1 MQYNKEKFKYY
12 YDNYKDITS
21 RIKETKTIINELL
34 EDDKLTKTVNFY
46 NSLSDNEKDIFD
58 DINCNI
64 NFVRY
69 KINHKMIEELEK
81 GLDELYEDFIDSEAF
96 PFAKN
101 QFHFYVKKDN
111 YLIDAITD
119 VDSSELSKEENIFL
133 NDSISGVNN
142 CLDYNPSDY
151 SEDDIPLIKVLYL
164 KEKYKYER
172 KELFEGIYYYLLM
185 DSMFDDI
192 DLAKRIDSGK
202 YTDDEKMC
210 SCLPEWKRDHL
221 KTKLLTQQQRII
233 ESDSRNKE
241 LLLFSIDAAFYEIEL
256 QSGVRVNEIYDRLN
270 NMEVKNEHQ
279 RRKVEREKDA
289 LITAYYNLIDQNF
302 RKNSG
307 YYRDNHYMFARY
319 ETANPE
325 INKRMLKM
333 MKR

>member
-12 YDNYKDITS
+12 YDNYKN
-21 RIKETKTIINELL
+21 IINELL

-289 LITAYYNLIDQNF
+289 LITAYYNLIDQNV

-307 YYRDNHYMFARY
+307 YYMGNHYMFARY